1 MIKDGLFRNMRIL
14 FMGTPDFALPTL
26 RALCESGH
34 DIVGVVTKIDM
45 PRGRGHHLM
54 PTPIKV
60 YAMEHNIPVYQP
72 NTLKGDEFAATLA
85 ELAPEM
91 IVVVAFGKI
100 LPRNVLDYPKY
111 GCVNVHGSLLPEYR
125 GAAPM
130 QRAII
135 DGKKVTGITTM
146 MMADGIDTGDM
157 LLKAEVE
164 IGENDNF
171 EMIHDKLAECGAKL
185 LIETVEKLEKGEIIP
200 EKQDESLATHAAK
213 IEKSDC
219 LLDFS
224 KDASTLHDLIRG
236 LSPIPLAFTHMPD
249 GKLLKVVES
258 RIEKEDFVSDK
269 PCGTV
274 ISVGDDIKVACG
286 RGILS
291 IRAVVPEGKGKMGA
305 ADFVRGRRISE
316 GDLLK

>member
-1 MIKDGLFRNMRIL
+1 MRIL

-26 RALCESGH
+26 QALCKSGH
-34 DIVGVVTKIDM
+34 EIVGVVTKVDM
-45 PRGRGHHLM
+45 PKGRGHHM
-54 PTPIKV
+54 MATPIKL
-60 YAMEHNIPVYQP
+60 YAIEKNIPVYQP
-72 NTLKGDEFAATLA
+72 TTLKGEEFAATLA
-85 ELAPEM
+85 ELDPEM

-146 MMADGIDTGDM
+146 LMADGIDTGDM
-157 LLKAEVE
+157 LLKAEVPINE
-164 IGENDNF
+164 DDNF
-171 EMIHDKLAECGAKL
+171 EVIHDRLAECGANL
-185 LIETVEKLEKGEIIP
+185 LIETVEKLEKGEITP
-200 EKQDESLATHAAK
+200 EKQDDSLATHAAK

-224 KDASTLHDLIRG
+224 KDATVLHNLIRG
-236 LSPIPLAFTHMPD
+236 LSPIPLSFTHTPD

-258 RIEKEDFVSDK
+258 RVADADK
-269 PCGTV
+269 TVKALPGTV
-274 ISVGDDIKVACG
+274 LSVGDDIKVVCG
-286 RGILS
+286 KGILS
-291 IRAVVPEGKGKMGA
+291 FLAVVPEGKGRMAA
-305 ADFVRGRRISE
+305 ADYVRGRKIAE
-316 GDLLK
+316 GDLLS

>member
-1 MIKDGLFRNMRIL
+1 MRIL

-26 RALCESGH
+26 RALCESEH
-34 DIVGVVTKIDM
+34 TVVGVVTKIDT
-45 PRGRGHHLM
+45 PKGRGHHMM

-60 YAMEHNIPVYQP
+60 FALEQNIPVYQP
-72 NTLKGDEFAATLA
+72 NTLKGEEFAAVLE
-85 ELAPEM
+85 ELDPDM

-100 LPRNVLDYPKY
+100 LPQNVLDYPKY

-146 MMADGIDTGDM
+146 LMAAGLDTGDM

-171 EMIHDKLAECGAKL
+171 EDIHDRLADVGSKL
-185 LIETVEKLEKGEIIP
+185 LMETVEKLEKGEITP
-200 EKQDESLATHAAK
+200 EKQDDSLSTYAAK

-224 KDASTLHDLIRG
+224 LDAKVLHDLIRG
-236 LSPIPLAFTHMPD
+236 LSPIPLSFTHTPD
-249 GKLLKVVES
+249 GKLLKIVASRVVDA
-258 RIEKEDFVSDK
+258 EKTVK
-269 PCGTV
+269 ALPGTV
-274 ISVGDDIKVACG
+274 LSVGEDIKVACG
-286 RGILS
+286 KGILS
-291 IRAVVPEGKGKMGA
+291 FLMVVPEGKGRMSA
-305 ADFVRGRRISE
+305 ADFVRGRKIAE
-316 GDLLK
+316 GDLLS

>member
-1 MIKDGLFRNMRIL
+1 MRIL

-26 RALCESGH
+26 RALCESDH
-34 DIVGVVTKIDM
+34 EVVGVVTKIDT
-45 PRGRGHHLM
+45 PKGRGHHLT
-54 PTPIKV
+54 PPPIKV
-60 YAMEHNIPVYQP
+60 YALEQNIPVYQP
-72 NTLKGDEFAATLA
+72 TTLKGEEFAALLS
-85 ELAPEM
+85 ELDPEM

-100 LPRNVLDYPKY
+100 LPQNVLDYPKY

-146 MMADGIDTGDM
+146 LMAAGLDTGDM

-171 EMIHDKLAECGAKL
+171 EDIHDRLADCGAKL
-185 LIETVEKLEKGEIIP
+185 LMETVESLEKREITP
-200 EKQDESLATHAAK
+200 EKQDDSLSTYAAK

-224 KDASTLHDLIRG
+224 KDAKVLHDLIRG
-236 LSPIPLAFTHMPD
+236 LSPIPLSFTHTPD
-249 GKLLKVVES
+249 GKLLKVVAS
-258 RIEKEDFVSDK
+258 RVADGEKTLKAF
-269 PCGTV
+269 PGTV
-274 ISVGDDIKVACG
+274 LSVGDDIKVVCG
-286 RGILS
+286 KGILS
-291 IRAVVPEGKGKMGA
+291 ILSVVPEGKGRMSA
-305 ADFVRGRRISE
+305 ADFVRGRKIAE
-316 GDLLK
+316 GDLLS